1 MILVDTDSGMERK
14 GHGGP
19 ARRHVARGAWQGRRT
34 RSSDEGALRGLAA
47 GRRLRTVR
55 GVPQRRRSRQAG
67 ATRIVEGPGGTR
79 RPRQT
84 AGAAPAVAGGAAARR
99 WRARGLYLQPY
110 PLNGGGAKMQ
120 VSYFETGRYYAPS
133 NLPRQWPM
141 PAGAYDREAG
151 LRAFRGMVERSR
163 YVEELGFDWV
173 SVSEHHYSPR
183 ILTPSLPIAAA
194 YIAQHVHD
202 IKIALLGPIVPQ
214 SNPVLLAEE
223 MAMLDNMA
231 EGRLVV
237 GMLRGTSNE
246 MMTYDLNPAES
257 RERTDESMELIL
269 RAWKEPQPFAWQ
281 GRHFHYRTVSV
292 WPKPLQQ
299 PLPPMYALG
308 TSSEASD
315 FAARNHIGLGVSFGP
330 FDVMGKVTAYYKDQC
345 ARWGWQPEP
354 HQIIYRA
361 NIVIAE
367 TGEKAQQALAQYPR
381 EAVFPLKAEVGA
393 ALLEL
398 DQRNVAGEGRRP
410 ANVNRALPINF
421 CGGPDEIVAQLQQAR
436 EQIGCGVVD
445 LSFQTPGSED
455 PDELME
461 ALELF
466 GKKVL
471 PHIRDI

>member
-1 MILVDTDSGMERK
+1 M
-14 GHGGP
+14 
-19 ARRHVARGAWQGRRT
+19 
-34 RSSDEGALRGLAA
+34 
-47 GRRLRTVR
+47 
-55 GVPQRRRSRQAG
+55 QA
-67 ATRIVEGPGGTR
+67 
-79 RPRQT
+79 
-84 AGAAPAVAGGAAARR
+84 
-99 WRARGLYLQPY
+99 
-110 PLNGGGAKMQ
+110 
-120 VSYFETGRYYAPS
+120 SYFETGRYHAPS

-151 LRAFRGMVERSR
+151 LRAFHGMVERSR
-163 YVEELGFDWV
+163 YAEELGFDWV
-173 SVSEHHYSPR
+173 SVSEHHYSPH

-194 YIAQHVHD
+194 YIAQHVHN
-202 IKIALLGPIVPQ
+202 ITIALLGPIVPQ

-231 EGRLVV
+231 EGRLIV

-257 RERTDESMELIL
+257 RERTDEGMELIL

-299 PLPPMYALG
+299 PMPPMYALG
-308 TSSEASD
+308 TSSEAGD

-330 FDVMGKVTAYYKDQC
+330 FDAMGRVTGYYKDQC

-361 NIVIAE
+361 NILIGE
-367 TGEKAQQALAQYPR
+367 SDEKAQQALAQYPR
-381 EAVFPLKAEVGA
+381 EAVFPLKAGVA
-393 ALLEL
+393 AELLQL
-398 DQRNVAGEGRRP
+398 DQRNIAGEGRRP
-410 ANVNRALPINF
+410 GNVNRVLPINF
-421 CGGPDEIVAQLQQAR
+421 CGGPDKIVEQLKAAR
-436 EQIGCGVVD
+436 TEIGCGVVD
-445 LSFQTPGSED
+445 LSFQTPGSEG
-455 PDELME
+455 PDALME